1 MKDEYNFVALFFYI
15 LTSCDVS
22 MDLGGFFSSKVV

>member
-1 MKDEYNFVALFFYI
+1 MKNEYNFVALFFYI

-22 MDLGGFFSSKVV
+22 MDLGGLFSL